1 MELNLCPPAR
11 KDCDVCGWV
20 HNRDSRTS
28 LPISDRMPNP
38 SGHWHGSISINR
50 LPQRQWGQNRP
61 GLIMLTRLFQKF
73 AKNEGLVGIS
83 RSKAGVALA
92 QVLPRPESKPCLT
105 FCDFLPGENAKS
117 RHLLNKGCHDRGVS
131 TCQAVCVLEMGCYQ
145 LLQMVP
151 PDVPR
156 DEMREAIRWQ
166 IGDLIDYPPE
176 EAVVDFFSIP
186 SGNQREQSRSA
197 YVVVAHQD
205 QVAERVAW
213 LRGARLKIR
222 AVDIPELVLCNLL
235 NQLPDT
241 GRVSG
246 FCTSRRTPA

>member
-1 MELNLCPPAR
+1 
-11 KDCDVCGWV
+11 
-20 HNRDSRTS
+20 
-28 LPISDRMPNP
+28 
-38 SGHWHGSISINR
+38 
-50 LPQRQWGQNRP
+50 
-61 GLIMLTRLFQKF
+61 
-73 AKNEGLVGIS
+73 
-83 RSKAGVALA
+83 
-92 QVLPRPESKPCLT
+92 
-105 FCDFLPGENAKS
+105 
-117 RHLLNKGCHDRGVS
+117 
-131 TCQAVCVLEMGCYQ
+131 MGCYQ